1 MNDLDAEILHFGSDD
16 LAYSHY
22 AGRSIDLLFS
32 QDLDNLALSARDMT
46 LNQVLC
52 LSESTQYVQDGIQ
65 LKWLDVNKRNK
76 ARDLLTKSRRVIGSK
91 LGSLTPELLSL
102 EAPSLASFYHARFI
116 SALVEFNSP
125 ILNEKSIIHILKSS
139 GFHLR
144 DLLQTQKFVN
154 RLDPELSEAFPSFP
168 EAAEVLLSAE
178 LRGDSDTSLFIP
190 KGIDSETKRSLID
203 NYVASENANPNYLQ
217 MISTAPSNL
226 QSWVTPQSR
235 YLAHNRNKLTWD
247 RYFEENSGIILN
259 LQVSLDPELAG
270 IVETDFSSGCFNFK
284 ISTAYLLE
292 STDYPSVL
300 NNFIYVFGMTHP
312 DGTLRWPSSQSE
324 FTLADHIRFWGD
336 TEYQD
341 TICFQLRSDF
351 YLLAI
356 ASYSCFLKGEEID
369 LESVLAWFFQD
380 YLVAEYGIENF
391 TFEPTQP
398 SLPTRARTRELLAKL
413 ENIFRQFTQLCH
425 HGEINPSMT
434 SFYND
439 PIKPSEIPSLL
450 PKKTAEL
457 TEKGATI
464 AAALFSD
471 QSILTYLDADS
482 SAKTFIELISQ
493 HQINIADF
501 APLQQG
507 IIRELEKELILRV
520 EPDGEIGLASKNE
533 VTMLRTAW
541 VQGSVQRHAPT
552 DSRFPLTEALI
563 QRSLLVNKEGFF
575 TSSEADFYNFVL
587 NRIFTNGLNIR
598 NRYAHGNEGTP
609 DENEQLTDYFRVLLL
624 TIGMVIKINDELEIR
639 SRTTPKAESL
649 PPECG

>member
-1 MNDLDAEILHFGSDD
+1 MNDFDVEILHFNTND
-16 LAYSHY
+16 LAYAHY
-22 AGRSIDLLFS
+22 AEMSIDLLFS
-32 QDLDNLALSARDMT
+32 QNLDSLALIDEDLT
-46 LNQVLC
+46 LNQVIC
-52 LSESTQYVQDGIQ
+52 LSEASQYIQDGLQ
-65 LKWLDVNKRNK
+65 MQWLDADKRTK
-76 ARDLLTKSRRVIGSK
+76 ARDLLTQARRVIGTK
-91 LGSLTPELLSL
+91 LGSLTTEILSQ
-102 EAPSLASFYHARFI
+102 EAPSLSALYHACFI
-116 SALVEFNSP
+116 STLVEFNSP
-125 ILNEKSIIHILKSS
+125 ILNDKSIIHILKSS

-178 LRGDSDTSLFIP
+178 LRGDSDNSLFIP
-190 KGIDSETKRSLID
+190 KGIDSKTKRSLID
-203 NYVASENANPNYLQ
+203 KYVASENANPNYLQ
-217 MISTAPSNL
+217 MISTAPSNS

-247 RYFEENSGIILN
+247 RYFEENSGISLN
-259 LQVSLDPELAG
+259 LQVSLDPELEG
-270 IVETDFSSGCFNFK
+270 IVETDFSSGCFNFR

-292 STDYPSVL
+292 SMDYPSIL

-324 FTLADHIRFWGD
+324 YTLVDHIRFWGD
-336 TEYQD
+336 AEYRD
-341 TICFQLRSDF
+341 TVCFQLRSDF

-356 ASYSCFLKGEEID
+356 AAYSRFLKSQEIE
-369 LESVLAWFFQD
+369 LESVVAWFFQD
-380 YLVAEYGIENF
+380 YLVEEFGIENF
-391 TFEPTQP
+391 AFEPTQP

-439 PIKPSEIPSLL
+439 PIKPGEIPSLL

-482 SAKTFIELISQ
+482 SAETFIELISQ
-493 HQINIADF
+493 HQINFADF

-507 IIRELEKELILRV
+507 VIRELEKELVLRV

-533 VTMLRTAW
+533 VAMLRTAW

-552 DSRFPLTEALI
+552 DSRLPLTEALI

-575 TSSEADFYNFVL
+575 TSSEADFYNYVL

-598 NRYAHGNEGTP
+598 NKYAHGNEGTR

>member
-1 MNDLDAEILHFGSDD
+1 MNDFDVEILHFDTND
-16 LAYSHY
+16 LAYAYY
-22 AGRSIDLLFS
+22 AEMSIDLLFS
-32 QDLDNLALSARDMT
+32 QNLDSLALIDEDLT
-46 LNQVLC
+46 LNQVIC
-52 LSESTQYVQDGIQ
+52 LSEASQYIQDGLQ
-65 LKWLDVNKRNK
+65 MQWLDADKRTK
-76 ARDLLTKSRRVIGSK
+76 ARDLLTQARRVIGTK
-91 LGSLTPELLSL
+91 LGSLTTEILSQ
-102 EAPSLASFYHARFI
+102 ETPSLSALYHACFI
-116 SALVEFNSP
+116 STLVEFNSP
-125 ILNEKSIIHILKSS
+125 ILNDKSIIHILKSS

-178 LRGDSDTSLFIP
+178 LRGDSDNSLFIP
-190 KGIDSETKRSLID
+190 KGIDSKTKRSLID
-203 NYVASENANPNYLQ
+203 KYVASENANPNYLQ
-217 MISTAPSNL
+217 MISTAPSNS

-247 RYFEENSGIILN
+247 RYFEENSGISLN
-259 LQVSLDPELAG
+259 LQVSLDPELEG
-270 IVETDFSSGCFNFK
+270 IVETDFSSGCFSFR

-292 STDYPSVL
+292 SMDYPSIL

-324 FTLADHIRFWGD
+324 YTLVDHIRFWGD
-336 TEYQD
+336 AEYRD
-341 TICFQLRSDF
+341 TVCFQLRSDF

-356 ASYSCFLKGEEID
+356 AAYSRFLKSQEIE
-369 LESVLAWFFQD
+369 LESVVAWFFQD
-380 YLVAEYGIENF
+380 YLVEEFGIENF
-391 TFEPTQP
+391 AFEPTQP

-425 HGEINPSMT
+425 RGEINPSMT

-482 SAKTFIELISQ
+482 SAETFIELISQ

-507 IIRELEKELILRV
+507 VIRELEKELVLRV

-533 VTMLRTAW
+533 VAMLRTAW

-552 DSRFPLTEALI
+552 DSRLPLTEALI

-575 TSSEADFYNFVL
+575 TSSEADFYNYVL

-598 NRYAHGNEGTP
+598 NKYAHGNEGTP